1 MCKKRKW
8 HKAAAVFVLN
18 WGRKTGVGA
27 STCVS
32 QIYIFSSVCDMW
44 HVTCHKF
51 TCFKCLPPIFMCVA
65 IGRDGHTNNM
75 SCKCFSRLHQ
85 NIVLLCF
92 ARSCFLQQEIST
104 FWPDSSKYLLCPLR
118 DLFQVYITLYYP
130 YPTLFWSNISP
141 TSLLLWIEKKY
152 WGVTFA
158 QLVFIGIIFC
168 SYFHLN
174 LKVIPFAVPDL
185 FCLMSGFEQDAQL
198 WGPENTN
205 KSYSA
210 NVSLETNRWPLDI
223 QLFK

>member
-1 MCKKRKW
+1 MSRPNCFGESFANVQKKKMTQSSCSFCLELRTE
-8 HKAAAVFVLN
+8 N
-18 WGRKTGVGA
+18 WSWRLHMRVTNLHV
-27 STCVS
+27 
-32 QIYIFSSVCDMW
+32 SSVCDMW

-168 SYFHLN
+168 S
-174 LKVIPFAVPDL
+174 
-185 FCLMSGFEQDAQL
+185 
-198 WGPENTN
+198 
-205 KSYSA
+205 
-210 NVSLETNRWPLDI
+210 
-223 QLFK
+223 